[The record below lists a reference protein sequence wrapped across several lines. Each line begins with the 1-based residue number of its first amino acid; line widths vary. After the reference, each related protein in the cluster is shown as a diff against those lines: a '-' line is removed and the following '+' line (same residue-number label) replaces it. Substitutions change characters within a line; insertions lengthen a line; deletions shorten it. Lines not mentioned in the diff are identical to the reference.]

1 MDKRLKELIIRHWE
15 IAYKKIEE
23 VVYNKTPNWLVSSPS
38 QYLSLTG
45 LCMPTPLGDERGM
58 FKHYNTI
65 CETLENL
72 LAGEKVPL
80 SVHFNGAPLDIQN
93 LLNKP

>member
-1 MDKRLKELIIRHWE
+1 MNKELKELIIRDWG

-23 VVYNKTPNWLVSSPS
+23 IVSNKTPNWSVNSPS

-45 LCMPTPLGDERGM
+45 LCMPVPFDDKRGM

-65 CETLENL
+65 CETLEKL
-72 LAGEKVPL
+72 LAKEKAPFSVP
-80 SVHFNGAPLDIQN
+80 FKGAPLNIQY